1 MASVKG
7 SNTSKTAHV
16 MNLLSRSRGTESPLP
31 TDSAAASAALP
42 EDAHS
47 PQPPPI
53 LASLQNDMA
62 VSSAIKDALQASL
75 EEEAEAPAP
84 SCSMPEPPVP
94 SLSQENHM
102 QDAPPSA
109 ETPPATPPAAE
120 KDAETQ
126 PPAEPLS
133 SPAVCETTCENIMQ
147 LLVEEKADQYMTLF
161 GLCRCSRCRNDVL
174 ALALNQLPPKYVVMP
189 VRELTP
195 RLSIYE
201 GRFNSAVTA
210 QILRACKEV
219 LEHPRHDIS

>member
-16 MNLLSRSRGTESPLP
+16 MNLLSRNRGAEPPLP
-31 TDSAAASAALP
+31 TDGAAASALP
-42 EDAHS
+42 EDTHG
-47 PQPPPI
+47 PQAPPI
-53 LASLQNDMA
+53 LTSLQNDMA

-75 EEEAEAPAP
+75 EEEEAPAP

-109 ETPPATPPAAE
+109 ETPPAAPPAAE

-133 SPAVCETTCENIMQ
+133 SPAVCETACENIMQ

>member
-16 MNLLSRSRGTESPLP
+16 MNLLSRNRGAEPPLP
-31 TDSAAASAALP
+31 TDGAAASALP
-42 EDAHS
+42 EDTHG
-47 PQPPPI
+47 PQAPPI
-53 LASLQNDMA
+53 LTSLQNDMA

-75 EEEAEAPAP
+75 EEEAPAP

>member
-1 MASVKG
+1 MIWQ
-7 SNTSKTAHV
+7 
-16 MNLLSRSRGTESPLP
+16 SPLP
-31 TDSAAASAALP
+31 LRTLCRHPWRRKQKHQLLLVPCQNHRCLP
-42 EDAHS
+42 FHRKITCRTR
-47 PQPPPI
+47 PLPRKRRQLHLQPR
-53 LASLQNDMA
+53 
-62 VSSAIKDALQASL
+62 K
-75 EEEAEAPAP
+75 
-84 SCSMPEPPVP
+84 
-94 SLSQENHM
+94 
-102 QDAPPSA
+102 
-109 ETPPATPPAAE
+109 

>member
-31 TDSAAASAALP
+31 TDSAATSAALP

-75 EEEAEAPAP
+75 EDETEAPAHP
-84 SCSMPEPPVP
+84 SPISKPPAP
-94 SLSQENHM
+94 SLSQENPL
-102 QDAPPSA
+102 QNAPPSSKV
-109 ETPPATPPAAE
+109 PPATP
-120 KDAETQ
+120 T
-126 PPAEPLS
+126 
-133 SPAVCETTCENIMQ
+133 VCETACENIMQ
-147 LLVEEKADQYMTLF
+147 LLVEEKADHYMGLF

-189 VRELTP
+189 VHELTS

-201 GRFNSAVTA
+201 GRFSSAVTA

>member
-109 ETPPATPPAAE
+109 ETPPAAPPAAE

>member
-75 EEEAEAPAP
+75 EDETEAPAHP
-84 SCSMPEPPVP
+84 SPISKPPAP
-94 SLSQENHM
+94 SLSQENPLPRKYRRPH
-102 QDAPPSA
+102 P
-109 ETPPATPPAAE
+109 
-120 KDAETQ
+120 Q
-126 PPAEPLS
+126 PPKKMLKRSRPRNRFPLPQS
-133 SPAVCETTCENIMQ
+133 ARPPV
-147 LLVEEKADQYMTLF
+147 KTL
-161 GLCRCSRCRNDVL
+161 CS
-174 ALALNQLPPKYVVMP
+174 
-189 VRELTP
+189 
-195 RLSIYE
+195 
-201 GRFNSAVTA
+201 F
-210 QILRACKEV
+210 
-219 LEHPRHDIS
+219 

>member
-75 EEEAEAPAP
+75 EDETEAPAHP
-84 SCSMPEPPVP
+84 SPISKPPAP
-94 SLSQENHM
+94 SLSQENPL
-102 QDAPPSA
+102 QNGQVQSVR
-109 ETPPATPPAAE
+109 ETHP
-120 KDAETQ
+120 Q
-126 PPAEPLS
+126 PPKKMLKRSRPRNRFPLPQS
-133 SPAVCETTCENIMQ
+133 ARPPV
-147 LLVEEKADQYMTLF
+147 KTL
-161 GLCRCSRCRNDVL
+161 CS
-174 ALALNQLPPKYVVMP
+174 
-189 VRELTP
+189 
-195 RLSIYE
+195 
-201 GRFNSAVTA
+201 F
-210 QILRACKEV
+210 
-219 LEHPRHDIS
+219 

>member
-1 MASVKG
+1 
-7 SNTSKTAHV
+7 
-16 MNLLSRSRGTESPLP
+16 
-31 TDSAAASAALP
+31 
-42 EDAHS
+42 
-47 PQPPPI
+47 
-53 LASLQNDMA
+53 
-62 VSSAIKDALQASL
+62 
-75 EEEAEAPAP
+75 
-84 SCSMPEPPVP
+84 
-94 SLSQENHM
+94 M

-109 ETPPATPPAAE
+109 ETPPAAPPAAE

-161 GLCRCSRCRNDVL
+161 GLCRCNRCRNDVL

>member
-31 TDSAAASAALP
+31 ADSAAASAALP

-75 EEEAEAPAP
+75 EDETEAPAHP
-84 SCSMPEPPVP
+84 SPISKPPAP
-94 SLSQENHM
+94 SLSQENPL
-102 QDAPPSA
+102 QNAPPSSKV
-109 ETPPATPPAAE
+109 PPATPPATE

-133 SPAVCETTCENIMQ
+133 TPTVCETACENIMQ
-147 LLVEEKADQYMTLF
+147 LLVEEKADHYMGLF
-161 GLCRCSRCRNDVL
+161 GLCRCSRCRNDIL

-189 VRELTP
+189 VHELTP

-201 GRFNSAVTA
+201 GRFSSAVTA

-219 LEHPRHDIS
+219 LEHPRHNIS

>member
-16 MNLLSRSRGTESPLP
+16 MNLLSRNRGAEPPLP
-31 TDSAAASAALP
+31 TDGAAASALP
-42 EDAHS
+42 EDTHS
-47 PQPPPI
+47 PQAPPI
-53 LASLQNDMA
+53 LTSLQNDMA

-75 EEEAEAPAP
+75 EDETEAPAHP
-84 SCSMPEPPVP
+84 SPISKPPAP
-94 SLSQENHM
+94 SLSQENPL
-102 QDAPPSA
+102 QNA
-109 ETPPATPPAAE
+109 PPATE

-133 SPAVCETTCENIMQ
+133 TPTVCETACENIMQ
-147 LLVEEKADQYMTLF
+147 LLVEEKADHYMGLF

-189 VRELTP
+189 VHELTS

-201 GRFNSAVTA
+201 GRFSSAVTA

>member
-16 MNLLSRSRGTESPLP
+16 MNLLSRNRGAEPPLP
-31 TDSAAASAALP
+31 TDGAAASALP
-42 EDAHS
+42 EDTHS
-47 PQPPPI
+47 PQAPPI
-53 LASLQNDMA
+53 LTSLQNDMA

-102 QDAPPSA
+102 QDASPSA

>member
-1 MASVKG
+1 MEEIK
-7 SNTSKTAHV
+7 
-16 MNLLSRSRGTESPLP
+16 
-31 TDSAAASAALP
+31 
-42 EDAHS
+42 
-47 PQPPPI
+47 PQF
-53 LASLQNDMA
+53 
-62 VSSAIKDALQASL
+62 
-75 EEEAEAPAP
+75 
-84 SCSMPEPPVP
+84 VP
-94 SLSQENHM
+94 
-102 QDAPPSA
+102 
-109 ETPPATPPAAE
+109 AE

>member
-94 SLSQENHM
+94 Y
-102 QDAPPSA
+102 APPVRTSW
-109 ETPPATPPAAE
+109 
-120 KDAETQ
+120 Q
-126 PPAEPLS
+126 PPDGS
-133 SPAVCETTCENIMQ
+133 
-147 LLVEEKADQYMTLF
+147 
-161 GLCRCSRCRNDVL
+161 GW
-174 ALALNQLPPKYVVMP
+174 
-189 VRELTP
+189 
-195 RLSIYE
+195 
-201 GRFNSAVTA
+201 
-210 QILRACKEV
+210 
-219 LEHPRHDIS
+219 

>member
-31 TDSAAASAALP
+31 TDSAATSAALP

-109 ETPPATPPAAE
+109 ETPPAAPPAAE

>member
-1 MASVKG
+1 
-7 SNTSKTAHV
+7 
-16 MNLLSRSRGTESPLP
+16 
-31 TDSAAASAALP
+31 
-42 EDAHS
+42 
-47 PQPPPI
+47 
-53 LASLQNDMA
+53 
-62 VSSAIKDALQASL
+62 
-75 EEEAEAPAP
+75 
-84 SCSMPEPPVP
+84 
-94 SLSQENHM
+94 M

-147 LLVEEKADQYMTLF
+147 LLAEEKADQYMTLF